1 MKRAA
6 FAAAFVMGCGS
17 APPRETPSETGSAV
31 GKKMNWVDSIE
42 TRERELL
49 QIVWQDAYVALA
61 ECVAQEGERVH
72 RDPSTEIN
80 AYVTFEPVCS
90 AVRVPADR
98 PASVELTR
106 CIVERSQALVTPS
119 RELCTQR
126 STGVGTSSSPAKQM
140 HAMNVASRAARLALE
155 SSVAQRC
162 AAFDPGRAIIFR
174 IEAARRGQAARRLPG
189 PELSPEG
196 ERCLADAVRAVNLE
210 PFIDASPDWPLMLH
224 VAFFDKRVSLQAPTP

>member
-1 MKRAA
+1 MRRAA
-6 FAAAFVMGCGS
+6 FAFALVMGCGS
-17 APPRETPSETGSAV
+17 APATGETGPAV
-31 GKKMNWVDSIE
+31 GKPIPWLDTIK
-42 TRERELL
+42 TRDEELL
-49 QIVWQDAYVALA
+49 HIVWQDAHVALA

-80 AYVTFEPVCS
+80 AYVTFDPVCS
-90 AVRVPADR
+90 APRVPADR

-106 CIVERSQALVTPS
+106 CIVERASALVAPS
-119 RELCTQR
+119 RELCEHP
-126 STGVGTSSSPAKQM
+126 STGFGTGSSPAKKM
-140 HAMNVASRAARLALE
+140 YAVNVASRAARLALE

-174 IEAARRGQAARRLPG
+174 AEARRGYQAARRLPG
-189 PELSPEG
+189 PELSAEG